1 MSKTKTK
8 INSDPEDIKLVQES
22 LRKAQE
28 EYYKQGK
35 HKTKT
40 FSNGFLFLI
49 FLIALVIIITLF
61 G

>member
-8 INSDPEDIKLVQES
+8 INSDPEDLKPVQES
-22 LRKAQE
+22 LRKAEE
-28 EYYKQGK
+28 EYHKQRK

-40 FSNGFLFLI
+40 LSNEFLFLI
-49 FLIALVIIITLF
+49 FLIAVVIIITLI

>member
-8 INSDPEDIKLVQES
+8 INSDPEDIKPVQES
-22 LRKAQE
+22 LRKAEE

-40 FSNGFLFLI
+40 LSNGFL

-61 G
+61 R

>member
-22 LRKAQE
+22 LRKAE
-28 EYYKQGK
+28 DEYYKQGK

-40 FSNGFLFLI
+40 LSNGFLFLI
-49 FLIALVIIITLF
+49 F
-61 G
+61 